1 MAVEAAQKVLG
12 FLDFLVRDLLW
23 GQFALDE
30 MGSRIDEL
38 EKSIAD
44 LMEQTN
50 EDGSDKNQEPTTN
63 EASAAKDKM
72 ESV

>member
-1 MAVEAAQKVLG
+1 
-12 FLDFLVRDLLW
+12 
-23 GQFALDE
+23 

-50 EDGSDKNQEPTTN
+50 EDGSDKNQEPTS
-63 EASAAKDKM
+63 EAAAAKDKV